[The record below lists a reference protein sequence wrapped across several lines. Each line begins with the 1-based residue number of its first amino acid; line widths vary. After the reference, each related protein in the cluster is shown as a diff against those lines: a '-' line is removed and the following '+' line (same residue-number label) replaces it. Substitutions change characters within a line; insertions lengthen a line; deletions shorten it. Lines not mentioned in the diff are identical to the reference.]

1 MSIYSFQLSS
11 TQLNSPQN
19 PNERP
24 LKVTGWVVPPQQQ
37 QNRPG
42 GDQVSPST
50 RSRRV
55 SKQQLYWRIRS
66 EFGGR

>member
-1 MSIYSFQLSS
+1 MSIYSFQLNS
-11 TQLNSPQN
+11 TQLTQKPD
-19 PNERP
+19 ERP

-37 QNRPG
+37 QYRPG
-42 GDQVSPST
+42 GDQVSPNT